1 MHPTASN
8 LRVALYVRVSSGQ
21 PAEAKAIAQ
30 QLAELR
36 HRIAKDGGSFDD
48 GHCYIDRGVPG
59 ASLQRPALQRL
70 RDQAARGSLDRLYV
84 LAPDRLGR
92 TSTALAQVMNEFAQ
106 AGVELTFLDPTGSA

>member
-59 ASLQRPALQRL
+59 ASLQRPALHAFAIR
-70 RDQAARGSLDRLYV
+70 QARQFGSPLC
-84 LAPDRLGR
+84 PC
-92 TSTALAQVMNEFAQ
+92 S
-106 AGVELTFLDPTGSA
+106 GSPRPHLNCSGSSHERVCPSRC